1 MNNFFVSHISPQY
14 LSFYLIS
21 LIVILPALVSVMTSN
36 IKIALVSLFFTFFG
50 ISGYYVLLYSEFL
63 AITQVV
69 VYVGAILIL
78 LIFAF
83 LLLDLKFLKGESKIK
98 QKISSFFVALMF
110 FIFIPFCMILKST
123 WSGENKVINKPN
135 DIVESMGALLLI
147 DEFIL
152 LEVAGALLLLA
163 LIGASLMIKREK

>member
-1 MNNFFVSHISPQY
+1 MNNFFVNHISPQY

-83 LLLDLKFLKGESKIK
+83 LLLDLKFLT
-98 QKISSFFVALMF
+98 
-110 FIFIPFCMILKST
+110 FCMILKST
-123 WSGENKVINKPN
+123 WSGENKVINKPS
-135 DIVESMGALLLI
+135 DVVESMGALLLI